1 MFSLILIVPIILII
15 VILLIIAG
23 VKATSS
29 KKGGEDMIKTVYVY
43 LVLFATL
50 MMTIGGSVS
59 AFMAIADIASPTGY
73 YQSFEE
79 YKMYGHK
86 TPVAEGQGDTELSE
100 EELLERYNA
109 MVATE
114 QARQVNRA
122 VNSLIKSLGWIIVP
136 LPIFI
141 YYQKRIPKRETE
153 KTE

>member
-1 MFSLILIVPIILII
+1 MY
-15 VILLIIAG
+15 
-23 VKATSS
+23 KRQ
-29 KKGGEDMIKTVYVY
+29 
-43 LVLFATL
+43 
-50 MMTIGGSVS
+50 
-59 AFMAIADIASPTGY
+59 GY

-86 TPVAEGQGDTELSE
+86 APVAEGQGDTELSE